1 MNPHTNQWHGLA
13 GFEARM
19 IAKDSSKTGS
29 RINQKRDRNAVGRL
43 DVKTVNVDEW
53 VGMDEGGKMNLLSDM
68 LG

>member
-1 MNPHTNQWHGLA
+1 
-13 GFEARM
+13 M
-19 IAKDSSKTGS
+19 IAKDSSKAGS

-68 LG
+68 LNNHVG